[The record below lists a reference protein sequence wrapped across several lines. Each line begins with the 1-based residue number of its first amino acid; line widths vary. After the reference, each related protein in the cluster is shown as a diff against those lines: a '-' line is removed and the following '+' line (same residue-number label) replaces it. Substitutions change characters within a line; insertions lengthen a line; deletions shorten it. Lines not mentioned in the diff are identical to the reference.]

1 MPFLPPNQQRQSTE
15 GNTVYTQQ
23 QQKCD
28 EKGPMNVNATL
39 GLNRSTTGYPSRFK
53 KLERAEASIAAD
65 GHLTTSTAD
74 NYAQK
79 KCNIFV

>member
-1 MPFLPPNQQRQSTE
+1 MLMQLLASTGRQRGTHR
-15 GNTVYTQQ
+15 
-23 QQKCD
+23 D
-28 EKGPMNVNATL
+28 
-39 GLNRSTTGYPSRFK
+39 FK